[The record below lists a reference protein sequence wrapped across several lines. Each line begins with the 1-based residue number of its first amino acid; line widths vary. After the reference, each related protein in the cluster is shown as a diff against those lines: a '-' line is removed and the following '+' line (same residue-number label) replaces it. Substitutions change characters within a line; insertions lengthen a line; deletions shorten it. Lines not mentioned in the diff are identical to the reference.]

1 MKKAPFR
8 FKICLLMTFI
18 VLTLVT
24 VCAICGVFDDC
35 DSAVSRFVTMLWI
48 TNTYTYSHWLTSIM
62 KNEKGED

>member
-18 VLTLVT
+18 ALTLVT

-35 DSAVSRFVTMLWI
+35 DNVVTRFVTMLWI

-62 KNEKGED
+62 ENEKED